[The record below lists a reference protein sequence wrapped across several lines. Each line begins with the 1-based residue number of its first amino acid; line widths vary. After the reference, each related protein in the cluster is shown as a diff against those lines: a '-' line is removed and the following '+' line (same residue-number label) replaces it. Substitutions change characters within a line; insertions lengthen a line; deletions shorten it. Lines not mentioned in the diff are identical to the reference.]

1 MAMHWDVKCDGC
13 DKTNLVHYRYKC
25 LRCANYDLCDACYEN
40 KVETGRHSNSH
51 PFQCLLDRAA
61 RELFFGGEEIP
72 DLCADS
78 FTCPFCG
85 KMGHTVKELVK
96 HVQAKHRGDTTL
108 VICPLCIAVPSAN
121 TVRLSNLVSHV
132 SLMHGMGILRFGG
145 GGAASV
151 GAGSA
156 IAAPGNTAGSGSQ
169 VRTTGFDLPALAR
182 GHGRGHA
189 SSHSNAS
196 STANAGASGNAS
208 ATASASASASA
219 NVSVTHGQRSRSPP
233 PEAAR
238 SGAGYSGGFQWPQS
252 GHSLGSSAS
261 QEEEFYSESWLPEQS
276 SLSGSMH
283 TMRDTDLDLGII
295 VEHPQ
300 QLNRATPLALL
311 HQEYQS
317 QRHSTRRSEP
327 SHGIE
332 EDFSD
337 IEPDDIAGNEP
348 TSSI

>member
-13 DKTNLVHYRYKC
+13 EKINLVYYRYKC
-25 LRCANYDLCDACYEN
+25 LRCANYDLCDVCYEN

-61 RELFFGGEEIP
+61 RELFFSGEEIP

-96 HVQAKHRGDTTL
+96 HVQAKHRGDTTP
-108 VICPLCIAVPSAN
+108 VICPLCVAVPSASS
-121 TVRLSNLVSHV
+121 VRLSNLVSHV

-145 GGAASV
+145 GAGAGAGA
-151 GAGSA
+151 GAGSS
-156 IAAPGNTAGSGSQ
+156 PLRN
-169 VRTTGFDLPALAR
+169 TGFDLPALAR
-182 GHGRGHA
+182 GHGRGHLTAHVTGTPSA
-189 SSHSNAS
+189 SPS
-196 STANAGASGNAS
+196 ASGGANAS
-208 ATASASASASA
+208 AGAGAAAVA
-219 NVSVTHGQRSRSPP
+219 HGHRNRSPP

-238 SGAGYSGGFQWPQS
+238 ASCGGFQWPPR
-252 GHSLGSSAS
+252 GHGLGSSAS

-283 TMRDTDLDLGII
+283 TMRDTDLDLGHEHGSPQARRVTPI
-295 VEHPQ
+295 VLFQ
-300 QLNRATPLALL
+300 QDVPPLRPTPSRAEAV
-311 HQEYQS
+311 
-317 QRHSTRRSEP
+317 
-327 SHGIE
+327 HGVE

-337 IEPDDIAGNEP
+337 VETDDVAAHEP

>member
-1 MAMHWDVKCDGC
+1 MHWDVKCDGC
-13 DKTNLVHYRYKC
+13 EKINLVYYRYKC
-25 LRCANYDLCDACYEN
+25 LRCANYDLCDVCYEN

-61 RELFFGGEEIP
+61 RELFFSGEEIP

-96 HVQAKHRGDTTL
+96 HVQAKHRGDTTP
-108 VICPLCIAVPSAN
+108 VICPLCVAVPSAS
-121 TVRLSNLVSHV
+121 TVRLNNLVSHV

-145 GGAASV
+145 G
-151 GAGSA
+151 
-156 IAAPGNTAGSGSQ
+156 AGSGSSQ
-169 VRTTGFDLPALAR
+169 LRNAGFELPALAR
-182 GHGRGHA
+182 GHGRGHV
-189 SSHSNAS
+189 
-196 STANAGASGNAS
+196 TAHVTGTPSAS
-208 ATASASASASA
+208 ASPSASAGASASAGPGAGA
-219 NVSVTHGQRSRSPP
+219 AAAAAVVHGHRNRSPP

-238 SGAGYSGGFQWPQS
+238 ATFGGFQWPPR

-283 TMRDTDLDLGII
+283 TMRDADLDLGNMAGA
-295 VEHPQ
+295 EHGSPQ
-300 QLNRATPLALL
+300 LRRATPLVLL
-311 HQEYQS
+311 QQEYPA
-317 QRHSTRRSEP
+317 QRQAPSRAEP
-327 SHGIE
+327 PHGIE

-337 IEPDDIAGNEP
+337 IETDDVAAHEP

>member
-1 MAMHWDVKCDGC
+1 MQREWGTGWTCVVTNELLYLSLSFSAQDMAMHWDVKCDGC
-13 DKTNLVHYRYKC
+13 EKMNLISYRYKC
-25 LRCANYDLCDACYEN
+25 LRCANYDLCDVCYEN

-61 RELFFGGEEIP
+61 RELFFSGEEIP

-96 HVQAKHRGDTTL
+96 HVQAKHRGDTTP
-108 VICPLCIAVPSAN
+108 VICPLCVAVPSAS
-121 TVRLSNLVSHV
+121 TVRLNNLVSHV

-145 GGAASV
+145 GA
-151 GAGSA
+151 GAGS
-156 IAAPGNTAGSGSQ
+156 SQ
-169 VRTTGFDLPALAR
+169 LRTTGFDLPSLGR
-182 GHGRGHA
+182 GHGRGQLSAHVMA
-189 SSHSNAS
+189 SS
-196 STANAGASGNAS
+196 
-208 ATASASASASA
+208 SASASASHSGA
-219 NVSVTHGQRSRSPP
+219 HGHRSRSPP

-238 SGAGYSGGFQWPQS
+238 SSYGAFQWPPRA
-252 GHSLGSSAS
+252 HSFGSSAS

-283 TMRDTDLDLGII
+283 TMRDTDLDLNNMG
-295 VEHPQ
+295 HDGHGHGS
-300 QLNRATPLALL
+300 QLLRPATPLVLL
-311 HQEYQS
+311 QQEYQAH
-317 QRHSTRRSEP
+317 RHNPLP
-327 SHGIE
+327 SHAID

-337 IEPDDIAGNEP
+337 IETDDIAAHEP